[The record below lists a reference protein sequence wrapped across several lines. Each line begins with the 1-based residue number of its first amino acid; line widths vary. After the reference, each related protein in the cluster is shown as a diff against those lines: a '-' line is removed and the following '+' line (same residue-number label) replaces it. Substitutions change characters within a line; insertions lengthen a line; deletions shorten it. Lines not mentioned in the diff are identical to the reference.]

1 MNFGEYNTREEAMKL
16 EAEKDPKK
24 YLLLIVLIGVFIYLV
39 M

>member
-1 MNFGEYNTREEAMKL
+1 MKFGEFKTQEEAMKL

-24 YLLLIVLIGVFIYLV
+24 YVLLVVLIGVFIYLV

>member
-1 MNFGEYNTREEAMKL
+1 MNFGEYKAQEEAMKL

-24 YLLLIVLIGVFIYLV
+24 YVLLIVLIGVFIYLV